1 MQPGCRV
8 SALEAANGKLEEE
21 KSKLAEEKNKAMLL
35 AKQCGAAAVW
45 LPRSSRRRWYRR

>member
-35 AKQCGAAAVW
+35 AKQCGAAAGF
-45 LPRSSRRRWYRR
+45 RAHFCGRMRRW